1 MSIKAIRWA
10 YSLFEVI
17 DIPPQERA
25 VLVVL
30 CYHHHD
36 KTGECYPSYD
46 TIALLSGYRR
56 RRVIEAVKNLKEW
69 GLIRTQKR
77 RVKGHQGSNQFLL
90 FGAMKRGT
98 RVQTGAPSQSAQK
111 STLARVQTGAPD
123 RGNIYTSDFEGADVV
138 DFPIQKIGNG
148 GGYV

>member
-10 YSLFEVI
+10 YGLFEVV
-17 DIPPQERA
+17 DIPPQERS
-25 VLVVL
+25 VLVAL

-46 TIALLSGYRR
+46 TLALLSGYRR

-77 RVKGHQGSNQFLL
+77 RVGGHQGSNQFLL
-90 FGAMKRGT
+90 FGAMKRAA

-111 STLARVQTGAPD
+111 STLPRVQTGAPD
-123 RGNIYTSDFEGADVV
+123 RGNIYTSDFASGDVV
-138 DFPIQKIGNG
+138 VFPSQKIGNG
-148 GGYV
+148 GGHV